1 MLVGVQPPPWPSL
14 GSEHWWSIPLAS
26 DSSPLVKNSVVV
38 IPQVLSA
45 PECRLLVAASFC
57 TAAWGAAVRGV
68 QLTALGVPA
77 YTALAYAADRKV
89 RGAR

>member
-1 MLVGVQPPPWPSL
+1 M
-14 GSEHWWSIPLAS
+14 
-26 DSSPLVKNSVVV
+26 
-38 IPQVLSA
+38 SA
-45 PECRLLVAASFC
+45 AAARFLN
-57 TAAWGAAVRGV
+57 AAWGAAVRGV